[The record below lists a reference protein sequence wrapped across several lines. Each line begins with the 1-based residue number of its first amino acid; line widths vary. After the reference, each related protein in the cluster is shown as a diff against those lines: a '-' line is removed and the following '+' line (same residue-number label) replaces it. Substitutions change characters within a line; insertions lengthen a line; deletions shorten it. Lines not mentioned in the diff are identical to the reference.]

1 MVQPAFRNSVFDN
14 VVLAIEQT
22 TFIEIPGIRP
32 STRLADD
39 LALGGFGR
47 LKLAIYLEEAF
58 GVELPDEALE
68 RFVVVADIV
77 DYFGSRHFRDVELP
91 AVTEAARI
99 PHGQSITDLR

>member
-1 MVQPAFRNSVFDN
+1 MQPAFRNSVFDK
-14 VVLAIEQT
+14 VALAIEQT
-22 TFIEIPGIRP
+22 TLIEAPGIWP

-47 LKLAIYLEEAF
+47 LKLAIYLEEVF

-77 DYFGSRHFRDVELP
+77 DYFSSRYFRDVELP
-91 AVTEAARI
+91 MVAEAA
-99 PHGQSITDLR
+99 

>member
-1 MVQPAFRNSVFDN
+1 MQPAFRNSVFDK

-22 TFIEIPGIRP
+22 TFIEAPGIWP

-47 LKLAIYLEEAF
+47 LKLAIYLEEVF

-68 RFVVVADIV
+68 RFVVVADII
-77 DYFGSRHFRDVELP
+77 DYFSSRHFRDLELP
-91 AVTEAARI
+91 MLAEAA
-99 PHGQSITDLR
+99 